1 MKHQAYKSPETE
13 VFQIS
18 IEDVICGTQ
27 TGVLH
32 FNPNPGSAGGDID
45 EDDII
50 DGGSF

>member
-1 MKHQAYKSPETE
+1 MKAKAYKIPSTE
-13 VFQIS
+13 VFPVF

-27 TGVLH
+27 NGVLH
-32 FNPNPGSAGGDID
+32 FNPNPGSAGNDID